1 MSGKVQDHYTH
12 GEFEEILDDAEM
24 NAANDWEEEFVS
36 DMKQKFE
43 QYGIRMFISERQ
55 IEIIERIANGE

>member
-1 MSGKVQDHYTH
+1 MSGKVQDSYTH
-12 GEFEEILDDAEM
+12 DEFEEILDDAEM
-24 NAANDWEEEFVS
+24 NAANDWEESFVS

>member
-12 GEFEEILDDAEM
+12 DEFEEILDDAEM

-36 DMKQKFE
+36 DIKLKFK

>member
-12 GEFEEILDDAEM
+12 DEFEEILDDAEM
-24 NAANDWEEEFVS
+24 SAANDWEEEFVS
-36 DMKQKFE
+36 DIKLKFK

-55 IEIIERIANGE
+55 IEIIERIAYGE

>member
-1 MSGKVQDHYTH
+1 MSGKVQDRYTH
-12 GEFEEILDDAEM
+12 DEFEEILDDAEM